1 MAEHNELGKWGE
13 GVAVETLTAAGY
25 AIRETNWRL
34 SHYEIDIIAT
44 KGDRMIFV
52 EVKTRSSDFVD
63 PVDAVDKRKMA
74 FMVRS
79 ANAYMQHYDLP
90 YEVQFDIIAI
100 TGTQE
105 NYTVEHIPDAFYPP
119 LRNCR

>member
-13 GVAVETLTAAGY
+13 GIAVEILTAAGY